1 MQEKIPSFKGTF
13 VQCGPGFPV
22 LLSKKKKNDH
32 TKYLITLEKFKCL
45 IFSNNNNYC

>member
-22 LLSKKKKNDH
+22 LLSKKKKMIIQNISLH
-32 TKYLITLEKFKCL
+32 
-45 IFSNNNNYC
+45 